1 MKIGREFDKIGRID
15 GTNSIQAERKAARE
29 VDSSAGPSAP
39 KDIVQISDK
48 AKEYSVGKNLV
59 KAALNKAEENAGYDR
74 LLKLKRE
81 IQNKTYNVPGDT
93 IAAALLGISGKIE

>member
-15 GTNSIQAERKAARE
+15 GTNPIQTDRKTAGAI
-29 VDSSAGPSAP
+29 SSAGPSAP

-81 IQNKTYNVPGDT
+81 IQNRTYNVPGDT
-93 IAAALLGISGKIE
+93 IAAALFGISGKTE